1 MSFNLVIF
9 SSEYFAPIIG
19 LLGLVGNLFG
29 VLVIS
34 KKKLVKIG
42 PQIVYTALFIFD
54 LINLILIF
62 QPYLLFGFNNNVIAS
77 SSLTCKSYWYV
88 NYVLGPISPMLN
100 VYISIERYISI
111 FDPKNKY
118 FLLKNQIQFIFII
131 GLTVFNMLLYAP
143 IGIFLDLVILEN
155 QTVCYFI
162 HVYWNDTYGYID
174 LINRVIIPFILM
186 IIFSILIIQ
195 TIFKT
200 RTRISSSNRAQRT
213 FQKDVR
219 FSLIIILLNISYIIF
234 SLPLSVILLFPNF
247 WLSSFYIFFTFV
259 YYMVYSTN
267 FYLMFAVN
275 SRFRKGFYSIFC
287 LLVPNENN
295 DINALRENIALQNL
309 QNNRIIQN

>member
-1 MSFNLVIF
+1 MLFDLVIF
-9 SSEYFAPIIG
+9 SSKYFAPIIG

-29 VLVIS
+29 ILVIS
-34 KKKLVKIG
+34 KKKLTKIG
-42 PQIVYTALFIFD
+42 PQIIYIALFKFD
-54 LINLILIF
+54 LINLLLIF
-62 QPYLLFGFNNNVIAS
+62 QPYSQFAFNNNVIAS
-77 SSLTCKSYWYV
+77 SSLACKSYWYI

-111 FDPKNKY
+111 SIPKNKY

-131 GLTVFNMLLYAP
+131 GLTVFNMLLHVP

-162 HVYWNDTYGYID
+162 DVYWNDTFGYID

-200 RTRISSSNRAQRT
+200 RTRISSSNRAHRT

-219 FSLIIILLNISYIIF
+219 FSLIIILLKYF
-234 SLPLSVILLFPNF
+234 HRFKFFCNF
-247 WLSSFYIFFTFV
+247 
-259 YYMVYSTN
+259 
-267 FYLMFAVN
+267 
-275 SRFRKGFYSIFC
+275 
-287 LLVPNENN
+287 
-295 DINALRENIALQNL
+295 
-309 QNNRIIQN
+309 